1 VVWSDIIRNN
11 KVETMRICRFNG
23 DRIGIVKGDKVHDV
37 TDCLDRLPPLRYPYP
52 LEDQLIVHLEKL
64 MPLFA
69 AKAAVAP
76 GLDLAEVKL
85 ENPVANASKVIGTPS
100 NYKKH
105 VEEAGRDPMISQ
117 GRPRQ
122 TLKEAGF
129 FLKANTS
136 LCGAGDSLVVHFP
149 DRRTDHELELAAVIG
164 RKAKNI
170 TEAEALDY
178 VAGYAI
184 GLDMTLRGGEDR
196 SLRKSVDTYSI
207 VGPWLVTRD
216 EIADPDNLDMT
227 LWVNGETRQSSN
239 TRHMIYNVAQQVAIA
254 STFYT
259 LLPGDIIMTG
269 TPEGVGPVKA
279 GERMRA
285 SIETIGSM
293 EILARD

>member
-1 VVWSDIIRNN
+1 
-11 KVETMRICRFNG
+11 MRICRFDG
-23 DRIGIVKGDKVHDV
+23 GRIGVVKDDGVHDV
-37 TDCLDRLPPLRYPYP
+37 TGCLDRLPALRYPYP
-52 LEDQLIVHLEKL
+52 LDDQLIAHLDEL
-64 MPLFA
+64 QPLFEA
-69 AKAAVAP
+69 MAAAVP
-76 GLDLAEVKL
+76 GLDMAAVRL

-105 VEEAGRDPMISQ
+105 VEEAGRDPMIGQ

-136 LCGAGDSLVVHFP
+136 LCGAGDALVVHFA

-164 RKAKNI
+164 RKAKNV
-170 TEAEALDY
+170 TEAEALDH
-178 VAGYAI
+178 VAGYTI
-184 GLDMTLRGGEDR
+184 GLDMTLRGAEDR
-196 SLRKSVDTYSI
+196 SLRKSIDTYSV

-216 EIADPDNLDMT
+216 EIDDPDDLDMT
-227 LWVNGETRQSSN
+227 LRVNGETRQSSN
-239 TRHMIYNVAQQVAIA
+239 TRHMIYNVAQQIAIA

-279 GERMRA
+279 GDRMCA
-285 SIETIGSM
+285 EIEKIGAM
-293 EILARD
+293 DIAVRD